1 MTLEH
6 EYALLDG
13 FNRASVG
20 RWLQVGAAAISAVIV
35 FVLLSVV
42 DLAKRYALDVNV
54 PPVVMSLV
62 GAGTVYG
69 ALYWLFSR
77 HVWKLSA
84 VARILKVPNLGG
96 TWLCEGLT
104 LEKEPNIAWSATVKI
119 VQSWDKLR
127 VHLETEQSI
136 SDSIAAAL
144 LHDEAMGYRL
154 LYHYENRPRIGVTA
168 LAAHHGF
175 AELTFATGENSA
187 TGEYFN
193 GRGRNTWGKLK
204 LTREVA

>member
-1 MTLEH
+1 MKLEH
-6 EYALLDG
+6 EYALLEG

-35 FVLLSVV
+35 FVLLSAV

-84 VARILKVPNLGG
+84 VARMLKVPNLSG
-96 TWLCEGLT
+96 TWSCEGVT
-104 LEKEPNIAWSATVKI
+104 LEKEPNIDWSGTVKI

-127 VHLETEQSI
+127 IHLETEQSV
-136 SDSIAAAL
+136 SDSIAAAM
-144 LHDEAMGYRL
+144 LHDEAVGYRL
-154 LYHYENRPRIGVTA
+154 LYHYENRPRIGATA
-168 LAAHHGF
+168 LSAHHGF
-175 AELTFATGENSA
+175 AELTFAAGENSA

-193 GRGRNTWGKLK
+193 GRGRNTWGTFK
-204 LTREVA
+204 LTRKVD